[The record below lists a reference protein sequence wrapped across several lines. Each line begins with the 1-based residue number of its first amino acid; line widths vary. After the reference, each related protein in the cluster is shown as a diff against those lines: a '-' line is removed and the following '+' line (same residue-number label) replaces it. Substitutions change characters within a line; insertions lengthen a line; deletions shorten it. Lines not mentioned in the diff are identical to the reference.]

1 MGTDWL
7 VAADGLL
14 WRDTGS
20 SLRPSDYRRIRI
32 ARRAR
37 PTARDRHGSLTQVIP
52 LPNERTLGYYP
63 CMTQAPPIAIAP
75 QIDDARRIIERH
87 LGTRLIAIHLFGSA
101 IDGGLQ
107 PHSDIDL
114 LVTVTEP
121 PDAATLRAL
130 AMDLLAVSAP
140 PGQSPSLRALEVT
153 VMTLQHAVPWRHPAR
168 RELQFGE
175 WLREDL
181 LAGIVEPPMLDHD
194 LAIVLTKVLGHS
206 IPVVGPRAD
215 QIFDVVPCQD
225 LTRALLDTVAQWN
238 QPEDWADDERN
249 IILALARI
257 WFTAVSGEIASKSD
271 AATWLLERIEPVYRP
286 VLSHARAIYLGQA
299 PDDLAQR
306 HAAETEAFILHAR
319 RVIEGLC
326 SGH

>member
-1 MGTDWL
+1 
-7 VAADGLL
+7 
-14 WRDTGS
+14 
-20 SLRPSDYRRIRI
+20 
-32 ARRAR
+32 
-37 PTARDRHGSLTQVIP
+37 
-52 LPNERTLGYYP
+52 
-63 CMTQAPPIAIAP
+63 MTQAPPIAIAT
-75 QIDDARRIIERH
+75 QIDDARRVIDRH
-87 LGTRLIAIHLFGSA
+87 LGTRLAAIHLFGSA
-101 IDGGLQ
+101 VDGGLQ

-130 AMDLLAVSAP
+130 ATELLTVSAP

-153 VMTLQHAVPWRHPAR
+153 VMTLQQVVPWRHPAR

-175 WLREDL
+175 WLRKDL
-181 LAGIVEPPMLDHD
+181 LAGIVEPPMQDHD

-206 IPVVGPRAD
+206 IPVFGPPAD
-215 QIFDVVPCQD
+215 QLYDAVPRQD
-225 LTRALLDTVAQWN
+225 LMRALLDTVAQWN

-257 WFTAVSGEIASKSD
+257 WYTAVTGEIASKAD
-271 AATWLLERIEPVYRP
+271 AAAWLLARIEPQFRP
-286 VLSHARAIYLGQA
+286 ILNHARAIYLGQA

-306 HAAETEAFILHAR
+306 HANETEAFITHAR

-326 SGH
+326 SAH